1 MKAVK
6 HILPLLLVAAM
17 QYAVAQTDMHLV
29 NFDKRLLHY
38 GIGLGVTEIKFDL
51 PLAQDDGI
59 RSTMRGVE
67 SYYAPGFHLYIIG
80 DMRVTSFMN
89 LRLIPGITLVE
100 RNMHYNWDPDA
111 LAADHRLDEQRNVET
126 VFADVPLE
134 LKIRAWR
141 WRNFRPYLVGGGK
154 FSFDFASLK
163 NNKNRDDQSI
173 VRLKT
178 SEFSYT
184 VGAGFD
190 FYMLYFKMAIELK
203 MNFGITEQKLP
214 DDTYYTTAI
223 NAMNTR
229 AFLLTITVEG

>member
-1 MKAVK
+1 MKVAK
-6 HILPLLLVAAM
+6 YILPLLLAFVT
-17 QYAVAQTDMHLV
+17 QVTVAQTNHLV
-29 NFDKRLLHY
+29 NFDKHRFHY
-38 GIGLGVTEIKFDL
+38 GIGLGVTDIKFDIDL
-51 PLAQDDGI
+51 NQDDEI
-59 RSTMRGVE
+59 RSHMRGIE

-80 DMRVTSFMN
+80 DMRITSFMN

-100 RNMHYNWDPDA
+100 RNMHYNWNPTD
-111 LAADHRLDEQRNVET
+111 LSADHRLDEQRNVET

-154 FSFDFASLK
+154 YSFDFASLK
-163 NNKNRDDQSI
+163 NNKNKDDQSI

-190 FYMLYFKMAIELK
+190 FYLLYFKLAIELK
-203 MNFGITEQKLP
+203 MNFGITDQKIP

-223 NAMNTR
+223 NGMNTR